1 MLVFFKVL
9 LMRYRILLCY
19 LFILNCNGFC
29 QQKVSFLA
37 SDSLKITADL
47 YLNNYSFPFILLF
60 HQNGYSRGE
69 YLGIAGK
76 LLNLDYNCL
85 AVDLRSGGKVNYIK
99 NETAFRAQSSNISY
113 KLIDSQRD
121 VLAAIEYVSKY
132 NNKPVILFGSSY
144 SASLCMMAG
153 KNNGRVSAVVAFS
166 PGEYFEPEIS
176 VKKEIKNFDKPLFVS
191 SSENEY
197 PYILEMLDNSA
208 ENIRTIYRY
217 SDGNN
222 AHGAKVLWE
231 SNKDSNECWLEL
243 LMFFRKIK

>member
-1 MLVFFKVL
+1 
-9 LMRYRILLCY
+9 MRYWILFCF

-47 YLNNYSFPFILLF
+47 YLNNYSYPFILLF

-69 YLGIAGK
+69 YLGIADK

-99 NETAFRAQSSNISY
+99 NETAFRAQSNNISY
-113 KLIDSQRD
+113 KLIDSQKD
-121 VLAAIEYVSKY
+121 VIAAIEYVSKY
-132 NNKPVILFGSSY
+132 NNKPVILFGSSF

-153 KNNGRVSAVVAFS
+153 KNNDRVSAVAAFS

-176 VKKEIKNFDKPLFVS
+176 IKEEIRNFDKPLFVS

-197 PYILEMLDNSA
+197 PYIMEMLENIPD
-208 ENIRTIYRY
+208 NIRTVYRH
-217 SDGNN
+217 SGDNN
-222 AHGAKVLWE
+222 AHGAKILWE
-231 SNKDSNECWLEL
+231 SNKESKECWLEL